1 MAKMEEKVQKTSKS
15 VEIAKKVAK
24 YWLPVILWAVVIF
37 SFSAKPTTRT
47 SEIYWQ
53 DFLVKKSAHVFEYG
67 ILTILL
73 FRALKKGGI
82 EKKEAGVYSVIL
94 AVLYALS
101 DEFHQS
107 FTPGREPTLRD
118 VFFDTTGSFL
128 AVYIIWRYLPKAPK
142 KLRTLAERLEIV

>member
-1 MAKMEEKVQKTSKS
+1 MTKMDKEVSNSLEL
-15 VEIAKKVAK
+15 AKKVVK

-53 DFLVKKSAHVFEYG
+53 DFIVKKSAHVFEYG

-82 EKKEAGVYSVIL
+82 EKKEAVVYSVIL

-118 VFFDTTGSFL
+118 VFFDTAGSFL

-142 KLRTLAERLEIV
+142 KLRNWAERLELT